1 MVMQD
6 EVSNVAMGNGQPDSL
21 SALMIVENGF
31 SVSVLKKRRRL
42 IDLLRTKR
50 AQEIVI
56 HPHKKVFKGANV
68 NNFRGSKFRGISKNG
83 NSWQILL
90 MVNRKKKYLGTLNSE
105 ELAAKFYD
113 KVAIQ
118 YQGVKAK
125 TNYQYNKQQI
135 IDVLKLQPLLSEV
148 DFGLGPC
155 QQAENFGDEIEL

>member
-1 MVMQD
+1 
-6 EVSNVAMGNGQPDSL
+6 
-21 SALMIVENGF
+21 
-31 SVSVLKKRRRL
+31 
-42 IDLLRTKR
+42 
-50 AQEIVI
+50 
-56 HPHKKVFKGANV
+56 VFKGTNV

-125 TNYQYNKQQI
+125 TNFMYNKQQI
-135 IDVLKLQPLLSEV
+135 IEVLKLQPLLSEV

-155 QQAENFGDEIEL
+155 

>member
-1 MVMQD
+1 MVDDSQ
-6 EVSNVAMGNGQPDSL
+6 GPDSL
-21 SALMIVENGF
+21 SALMRNESGF

-42 IDLLRTKR
+42 IELLRSKR
-50 AQEIVI
+50 TQEVVI
-56 HPHKKVFKGANV
+56 QPHKKVFKGANV

-125 TNYQYNKQQI
+125 TNFQYNK
-135 IDVLKLQPLLSEV
+135 
-148 DFGLGPC
+148 
-155 QQAENFGDEIEL
+155 

>member
-1 MVMQD
+1 MSDDVEIM
-6 EVSNVAMGNGQPDSL
+6 STNNCQPDSL
-21 SALMIVENGF
+21 SALLRNENGF

-42 IDLLRTKR
+42 IEVLRTKR
-50 AQEIVI
+50 LQEIVI
-56 HPHKKVFKGANV
+56 HPHKKVFKGDNV
-68 NNFRGSKFRGISKNG
+68 NNFRGSKYRGISKNG

-125 TNYQYNKQQI
+125 TNFLYNKLQI
-135 IDVLKLQPLLSEV
+135 IEILKLQPLLSEV

-155 QQAENFGDEIEL
+155 QQADSFGDDIEL